1 MPLKRARIELFGRV
15 QGVGFR
21 FFAQQMALKYRVDG
35 YVRNTPQGSVEVVAE
50 GEEDVLAKFIE
61 ELKKGPPSARVR
73 DVRIIWGEAK
83 GDLRGF
89 RIAF

>member
-21 FFAQQMALKYRVDG
+21 FFAQQLALKYRIDG
-35 YVRNTPQGSVEVVAE
+35 YVRNTFQGTVEVLAE
-50 GEEDVLAKFIE
+50 GEEDALANFIR
-61 ELKKGPPSARVR
+61 ELKKGPPAARVR
-73 DVRIIWGEAK
+73 DVKIVWGEAK

-89 RIAF
+89 RVAF

>member
-21 FFAQQMALKYRVDG
+21 FFAQGMAIRYRIDG
-35 YVRNTPQGSVEVVAE
+35 YVRNTPSGSVEVVAE
-50 GEEDVLAKFIE
+50 GDEDALAKFIE
-61 ELKKGPPSARVR
+61 ELKKGPPGARVLNA
-73 DVRIIWGEAK
+73 RIIWGEAK

-89 RIAF
+89 HIVY

>member
-1 MPLKRARIELFGRV
+1 
-15 QGVGFR
+15 
-21 FFAQQMALKYRVDG
+21 VDG